1 MIGKIVKREQKM
13 QGVFK
18 KLTDEELKELEVV
31 LQNEIEEREAKLQK
45 KALEDIN
52 KVIKDYKEKG
62 IVFFTLDEYKMR
74 PNYLDISTIQ
84 SASLCN
90 CKERTK

>member
-1 MIGKIVKREQKM
+1 MYEEIVTRL
-13 QGVFK
+13 
-18 KLTDEELKELEVV
+18 KLFTNEELTQLKIA
-31 LQNEIEEREAKLQK
+31 LQNEIGEREAKLQK

-62 IVFFTLDEYKMR
+62 IVFFILDEYKMH
-74 PNYLDISTIQ
+74 PSYLDISTIQ

>member
-1 MIGKIVKREQKM
+1 MYEEIVTRL
-13 QGVFK
+13 
-18 KLTDEELKELEVV
+18 KLFTNEELTQLKIA
-31 LQNEIEEREAKLQK
+31 LQNEIGEREVKLQK

-62 IVFFTLDEYKMR
+62 IVFFTFDKYEMH

>member
-1 MIGKIVKREQKM
+1 MIGKMVKMEQKM
-13 QGVFK
+13 QSVFK
-18 KLTDEELKELEVV
+18 KLTDEELKELEIA
-31 LQNEIEEREAKLQK
+31 LQNEIGEREAKLQK

-62 IVFFTLDEYKMR
+62 IVFFTLDEYETC
-74 PNYLDISTIQ
+74 PNYLDISTIK

>member
-1 MIGKIVKREQKM
+1 MYNEMVTRL
-13 QGVFK
+13 
-18 KLTDEELKELEVV
+18 KLFTNEELAQLKIA
-31 LQNEIEEREAKLQK
+31 LQNEIGEREAKLQK

-62 IVFFTLDEYKMR
+62 IVFFTLDEYKMH